1 MIELEYDETVALL
14 DRAVAEMGE
23 DHTAGDQY
31 FKDGQPHC
39 IVGHVLAYKGLDINS
54 SEYGGEFPY
63 EGVAVHGIRT
73 LHCDEK
79 SIDLLT
85 RVQNLQDEGWYWG
98 NAVKDAKIEAESV
111 DW

>member
-54 SEYGGEFPY
+54 SEYGGEFPF
-63 EGVAVHGIRT
+63 EGAAVDEIRM
-73 LHCDEK
+73 LHCDDK
-79 SIDLLT
+79 SMELLT
-85 RVQNLQDEGWYWG
+85 RVQDFQDEGWYWG
-98 NAVKDAKIEAESV
+98 NAVEDAKIETESV
-111 DW
+111 NW